1 MQAVVFDMFET
12 LITQYGSPPC
22 FREQLAETAD
32 IPPEQFGALWGQT
45 ETARTLGQLTLEEAL
60 RFVLRGAGRES
71 EALVQQLAEQ
81 RKAAKE
87 VCFRHLHPEI
97 LSLLEALKGRGLR
110 IGLVSNC
117 FSEEAAV
124 IRQSP
129 LISFFD
135 GVCLSC
141 EEGVQ
146 KPDQEIFVR
155 CVNRLGVSA
164 KQCLYV
170 GDGGSKEL
178 EAASSLGM
186 RAVQAMWYR
195 FACRK
200 EEFPGAK
207 SPFEVL
213 EYL

>member
-12 LITQYGSPPC
+12 LITQYGSQPC
-22 FREQLAETAD
+22 FRGQMAAMAG
-32 IPPEQFGALWGQT
+32 IPPEQFGILWGQT
-45 ETARTLGQLTLEEAL
+45 ETARTLGRLTLEDAL
-60 RFVLRGAGRES
+60 RFVLWGAGRKS

-87 VCFRHLHPEI
+87 ACFRHLHPEI
-97 LSLLEALKGRGLR
+97 LPLLETLKGRGLR

-124 IRQSP
+124 IRQS
-129 LISFFD
+129 LLFSVFD

-141 EEGVQ
+141 EEGLQ
-146 KPDQEIFVR
+146 KPDREMFTR
-155 CVNRLGVSA
+155 CTDRLGVRID
-164 KQCLYV
+164 QCLYV
-170 GDGGSKEL
+170 GDGGSQEL
-178 EAASSLGM
+178 ETASSLGM
-186 RAVQAMWYR
+186 RAVQALWYR

-200 EEFPGAK
+200 EEFPGAE
-207 SPFEVL
+207 SPLEVL